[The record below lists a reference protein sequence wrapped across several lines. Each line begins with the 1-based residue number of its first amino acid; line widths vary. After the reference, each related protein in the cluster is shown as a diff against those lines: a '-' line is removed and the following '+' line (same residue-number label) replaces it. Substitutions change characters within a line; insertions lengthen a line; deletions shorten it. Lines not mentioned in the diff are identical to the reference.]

1 MKADVEFDV
10 LFAPYAVTVE
20 GLTNRQS
27 LTLGSAGRT
36 LFIGQGEKHLVSA
49 AEDTAFLLLIGLQS
63 PTVHAASTARL

>member
-1 MKADVEFDV
+1 MKADVELDV

-27 LTLGSAGRT
+27 LTLGSRRT